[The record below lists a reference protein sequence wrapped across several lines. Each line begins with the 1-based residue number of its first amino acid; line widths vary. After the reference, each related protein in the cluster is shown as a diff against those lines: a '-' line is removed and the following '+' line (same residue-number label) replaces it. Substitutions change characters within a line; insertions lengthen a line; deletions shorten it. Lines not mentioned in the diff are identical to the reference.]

1 MNKVTQAWYDAH
13 PEVVRKKYEKKGHV
27 PRVKGRQRREHRKYL
42 EDKCRRC
49 GFVPE
54 DVCQLTVDHIDRNH
68 KNNVPENLQTLCANC
83 HNLKT
88 KRVMTV
94 RVDITDL
101 SDSQIEELECA
112 MVAQFEDLNVKN
124 TIEDDV
130 ENDDYFD

>member
-1 MNKVTQAWYDAH
+1 M
-13 PEVVRKKYEKKGHV
+13 
-27 PRVKGRQRREHRKYL
+27 
-42 EDKCRRC
+42 
-49 GFVPE
+49 
-54 DVCQLTVDHIDRNH
+54 
-68 KNNVPENLQTLCANC
+68 
-83 HNLKT
+83 